1 MILELR
7 YWIEKNRDLVWDLL
21 RIYLGIALVLK
32 GIAYLAAPKELFAIM
47 EAQNVPLASTALAE
61 YVAATH
67 VAGGL
72 ALAFGLMTR
81 VAALVQLPNVVG
93 AILFVHL
100 KDGLFKPNQSL
111 ELDSLVAFMLVLFA
125 AGGAGRLSVDWSFER
140 HEVSKVEQPSVE
152 RQEEDRT
159 DGDGPKRQPVTT

>member
-7 YWIEKNRDLVWDLL
+7 YWIEKNRDLVWDVL

-32 GIAYLAAPKELFAIM
+32 GLAYLAAPKELYAVM
-47 EAQNVPLASTALAE
+47 AAQDVPFASTALAE

-81 VAALVQLPNVVG
+81 VAALIQLPNVLG
-93 AILFVHL
+93 AIVFVHL
-100 KDGLFKPNQSL
+100 KDGLFKPAQSL
-111 ELDSLVAFMLVLFA
+111 ELDSLVAFLLVLFA

-140 HEVSKVEQPSVE
+140 HEVSKVEQAPREADAE
-152 RQEEDRT
+152 RDDDEH
-159 DGDGPKRQPVTT
+159 PVPT